1 MFRSYPRLWL
11 SFLPN
16 SIAAGR
22 RSTFP
27 SRLLLGRR
35 STHELYHR
43 KNHNHA
49 AAVSIRD
56 KIDGKNIET
65 CSRVL
70 IVGGGP
76 SGLFLAHL
84 LRSYDVP
91 FLLIEAQTPE
101 QRFKHPQAHFLNTR
115 TMEIL
120 KHGLS
125 YCNINNNDNND
136 SPYSKAKNTNDV
148 YQKLREAMPPVEEW
162 KSFRFGPDMIGTNSN
177 GEENLMAEVI
187 HPVERPLMA
196 AEDANGRLVMGPMRK
211 QGFKNDNVKTVNN
224 NDFSIPTND
233 HDGIPLSSESVGHLA
248 QHTFCRI
255 LYDAL
260 VETTQTTITTPN
272 RTLNSSQNNEDV
284 QHDGNILYGQRATEF
299 NWNEKTSRWTVKT
312 DQGEILQG
320 IESIVAADGA
330 NSTIRRNLFSDMI
343 PPILSSDDSDTS
355 NDPTMIGT
363 PVLQRL
369 MNVHFTVSGD
379 ATVETIDKEDTT
391 EEQIK
396 IPPAMLYTVFHP
408 DVLAM
413 VVRHGP
419 GDYVLQIPYFTPY
432 QTPEEDFTVDK
443 VHKMVQSALGGRDNF
458 TIKSIR
464 PWTMGSL
471 VARKYYSDN
480 GVFLVGDAAHV
491 FPPAGGFG
499 MNTGLQD
506 VYSLAWRL
514 ASSFR
519 QQQQEQQQ
527 EQQQSQQKEQSN
539 DDEATTTSTYD
550 PSFPHLLSTVGRMYE
565 RERQPVARRN
575 AALSVRNY
583 RRVLNVMRSCYLDD
597 RHPALLIQA
606 LNATASFVPLKI
618 RRNTFRALLRT
629 ALSPLSQLQTSPNGI
644 YARKIKANLRS
655 LLGSGQ
661 GLPLLFPKHEL
672 DFSYRHESIK
682 DEGEKVNAEEDWS
695 KDSVASSPRL
705 AVGALFPHVVASV
718 SPETFRQFPRLLPID
733 GENINGNVND
743 DDRTFATAAE
753 PSRKVSTRDL
763 ALQLATEK
771 MPCAF
776 CLLEIVNEKTA
787 SMDTRSQSG
796 DDPLLSLQQTL
807 ERSIGLPFF
816 LPCRVIVLAA
826 NKNNNNIPL
835 KEIYHEPICTMHVD
849 NPQWESLNLLPEK
862 IIDQQRIFV
871 VIRPDGH
878 VAAISDED
886 NLDDLIIDT
895 QSVFDIG
902 D

>member
-35 STHELYHR
+35 ATHELYHR

-196 AEDANGRLVMGPMRK
+196 EEDANGRLVMGPMRK

-519 QQQQEQQQ
+519 QQQQEEQQ

-733 GENINGNVND
+733 GANINGNVDD

-826 NKNNNNIPL
+826 NNNNNNIPL
-835 KEIYHEPICTMHVD
+835 QEIHHEPICTMHVD

-895 QSVFDIG
+895 QSVLI
-902 D
+902 

>member
-1 MFRSYPRLWL
+1 
-11 SFLPN
+11 
-16 SIAAGR
+16 
-22 RSTFP
+22 
-27 SRLLLGRR
+27 
-35 STHELYHR
+35 
-43 KNHNHA
+43 
-49 AAVSIRD
+49 
-56 KIDGKNIET
+56 
-65 CSRVL
+65 L

-84 LRSYDVP
+84 LRSYEVP

-177 GEENLMAEVI
+177 GEDNLMAEVI

-196 AEDANGRLVMGPMRK
+196 EEDANGRLVMGPIRQ
-211 QGFKNDNVKTVNN
+211 QGFQNDNVKTVNN

-233 HDGIPLSSESVGHLA
+233 HDGLPLSSESVGHLA

-260 VETTQTTITTPN
+260 VKTTQTTITTPN
-272 RTLNSSQNNEDV
+272 RMLNSSQNNEDK
-284 QHDGNILYGQRATEF
+284 QHDGNIIYGQRATEF
-299 NWNEKTSRWTVKT
+299 DWNENTGRWTVKC
-312 DQGEILQG
+312 DQGEIFED

-330 NSTIRRNLFSDMI
+330 TSTIRRNLFSDII
-343 PPILSSDDSDTS
+343 PPILSSDGDTS

-363 PVLQRL
+363 PNLQRL

-379 ATVETIDKEDTT
+379 ATVETIGKEVTT

-419 GDYVLQIPYFTPY
+419 GDYVLQIPYFKPY
-432 QTPEEDFTVDK
+432 QTPEEDFTIDK

-514 ASSFR
+514 ASSR
-519 QQQQEQQQ
+519 KQHHQQE
-527 EQQQSQQKEQSN
+527 QQSQQKEQSN
-539 DDEATTTSTYD
+539 DDEATNSSAYD
-550 PSFPHLLSTVGRMYE
+550 PSFPYLLSTVGPMYE

-606 LNATASFVPLKI
+606 LNATASFVSLEI

-629 ALSPLSQLQTSPNGI
+629 ALSPLSQLQTSPNGV
-644 YARKIKANLRS
+644 YARTIKANLRS

-672 DFSYRHESIK
+672 DFSYRHESNK
-682 DEGEKVNAEEDWS
+682 DEGETINAEEVWS

-718 SPETFRQFPRLLPID
+718 SPKTFRQFPRLLPID
-733 GENINGNVND
+733 DENINGNVND
-743 DDRTFATAAE
+743 DDRLFATAAE

-771 MPCAF
+771 IPCAF

-787 SMDTRSQSG
+787 SMDTSSQG
-796 DDPLLSLQQTL
+796 DDDPLLSLQQTL
-807 ERSIGLPFF
+807 ETSIGLSFF
-816 LPCRVIVLAA
+816 LPCRVIVSA

-835 KEIYHEPICTMHVD
+835 KEIYQESICTMYVD

-878 VAAISDED
+878 VAAISDD
-886 NLDDLIIDT
+886 DHLDDLILDT
-895 QSVFDIG
+895 RSVLV
-902 D
+902 

>member
-1 MFRSYPRLWL
+1 MFRSIPRFWL
-11 SFLPN
+11 PFFPN

-35 STHELYHR
+35 ATQELHRR

-49 AAVSIRD
+49 TAVNIGD
-56 KIDGKNIET
+56 KNDGKHIKT

-91 FLLIEAQTPE
+91 FCLIEAQTPE

-125 YCNINNNDNND
+125 YCNINNNDNDNNN
-136 SPYSKAKNTNDV
+136 SPYSKAENTNDV
-148 YQKLREAMPPVEEW
+148 YQKLRAAMPPVEEW
-162 KSFRFGPDMIGTNSN
+162 KSFRFGPDMIGINSN
-177 GEENLMAEVI
+177 GEDNLMAEVI

-196 AEDANGRLVMGPMRK
+196 EEDANGQLLMGPRRQK
-211 QGFKNDNVKTVNN
+211 GFKNDSVKTDNN
-224 NDFSIPTND
+224 NDLSLPTND

-272 RTLNSSQNNEDV
+272 KMLNNIQNNKDK
-284 QHDGNILYGQRATEF
+284 QHDGNIIYGQRATEF
-299 NWNEKTSRWTVKT
+299 DWNGNIGRWTVKT
-312 DQGEILQG
+312 DQGEIFED

-330 NSTIRRNLFSDMI
+330 TSTIRRNLFSDII
-343 PPILSSDDSDTS
+343 PPILSSDNDTS

-363 PVLQRL
+363 PNLQRL

-379 ATVETIDKEDTT
+379 ATVERIDKEDT

-419 GDYVLQIPYFTPY
+419 GDYVLQIPYFKPY
-432 QTPEEDFTVDK
+432 QTPEEDFTIDK

-458 TIKSIR
+458 IIKSIR

-514 ASSFR
+514 ASYR
-519 QQQQEQQQ
+519 HHQEQQ
-527 EQQQSQQKEQSN
+527 KEEPN
-539 DDEATTTSTYD
+539 DDKAIDSSVYD
-550 PSFPHLLSTVGRMYE
+550 PSFPSSLSTVGRMYE

-606 LNATASFVPLKI
+606 LDATASFVPLEL

-629 ALSPLSQLQTSPNGI
+629 ALSPLSQLQTSPNGV
-644 YARKIKANLRS
+644 YARTIKANLRS

-672 DFSYRHESIK
+672 DFSYRYESNK
-682 DEGEKVNAEEDWS
+682 DEGEKINAEEDWS

-733 GENINGNVND
+733 
-743 DDRTFATAAE
+743 DDRLFVTTTE
-753 PSRKVSTRDL
+753 PPRKVSTRDL

-771 MPCAF
+771 TPCSF
-776 CLLEIVNEKTA
+776 CLLEIVAEKTV
-787 SMDTRSQSG
+787 SMDTRSQV
-796 DDPLLSLQQTL
+796 DDDSLISLQHTL
-807 ERSIGLPFF
+807 EKSIGLPFSS
-816 LPCRVIVLAA
+816 PCRVIVSA
-826 NKNNNNIPL
+826 NENNTTLLNEIIYQEPTRNNRT
-835 KEIYHEPICTMHVD
+835 ICTMYVD

-862 IIDQQRIFV
+862 VINKQRIFV

-878 VAAISDED
+878 VAAISDD
-886 NLDDLIIDT
+886 ANLDDLILGTRSIL
-895 QSVFDIG
+895 V
-902 D
+902 